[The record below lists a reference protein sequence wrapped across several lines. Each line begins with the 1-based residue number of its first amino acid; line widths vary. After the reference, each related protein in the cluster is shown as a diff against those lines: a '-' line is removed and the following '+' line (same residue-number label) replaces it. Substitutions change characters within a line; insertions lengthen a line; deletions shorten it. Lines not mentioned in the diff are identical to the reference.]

1 MMWSTE
7 SRGWLYGWLGMLGF
21 SITLPATRV
30 AVTYLDPNLVALGRA
45 LVAAALAALVLYW
58 CRAPWPDRR
67 QWQGLLVV
75 ALGVV
80 LGFPLL
86 SAWAMREL
94 SAAHGAVVMGVLPL
108 ATALAAALRAG
119 ERPSLGFWI
128 SGVVGSALVIIFAV
142 HQGAGSLHIADLAL
156 LAAVVAAA
164 LGYAEGGRLARQ
176 MGGWQVICWALLL
189 VAPIT
194 LVPVA
199 ISIRTHGVEAPLEAW
214 LSFAYVSLIS
224 QFLGF
229 FAWYQGL
236 ALAGV
241 ARVGQ
246 LQLLMPFFTLLASAL
261 LLAET
266 ITLTTLG
273 FALAVLISVVI
284 ARRMPVARVVPG
296 VVQN

>member
-1 MMWSTE
+1 MWSAE
-7 SRGWLYGWLGMLGF
+7 SRGWLYGWSGMLGF
-21 SITLPATRV
+21 SLTLPATRV

-45 LVAAALAALVLYW
+45 LVAAVLAALVLCWY
-58 CRAPWPDRR
+58 RAPWPDRR
-67 QWQGLLVV
+67 QWQGFLVV

-86 SAWAMREL
+86 SAWAMRDLE
-94 SAAHGAVVMGVLPL
+94 AAHGAVVMGVLPL

-128 SGVVGSALVIIFAV
+128 TGVVGSALVISFAV

-156 LAAVVAAA
+156 LAAVAAA
-164 LGYAEGGRLARQ
+164 ASGYSEGGRLARQ

-189 VAPIT
+189 VAPIA

-199 ISIRTHGVEAPLEAW
+199 VSIRTHGVEAPIEAW
-214 LSFAYVSLIS
+214 LGFAYVSLIS

-261 LLAET
+261 LLDET
-266 ITLTTLG
+266 ITPTTLG
-273 FALAVLISVVI
+273 FALAVLISVI
-284 ARRMPVARVVPG
+284 IGRRMPVTRVAPSVI
-296 VVQN
+296 QN